1 MVVVSL
7 CGCANNLWL
16 IARFGIQLM
25 SRVVPMSSMTLGH
38 AHVNVDAVVGV
49 GLASARIPS
58 QPILGVAV
66 TLT

>member
-1 MVVVSL
+1 
-7 CGCANNLWL
+7 
-16 IARFGIQLM
+16 M

-38 AHVNVDAVVGV
+38 AHVNVGAVVGV